1 MERELAKCGSV
12 LICPHNS
19 PKTADFAHI
28 FLYRKYPQIWTSTS
42 KHAESRLADFCYPKK
57 TQKSIS
63 LSRATTR
70 WLVLLPQLLL
80 RLKRQWSK
88 NLTQA
93 SGSCYLRNK
102 PYKSTL
108 SELRSLRAR
117 LFFCLK
123 IDVSKFPRSSFVIII
138 TVLSS
143 FYSPNF
149 EGRTAF
155 SPHKNYSHRKKS
167 HFRQEWILMYIF
179 KIWLFT
185 KCTKRPVA

>member
-1 MERELAKCGSV
+1 MVRSSFV
-12 LICPHNS
+12 LIIRK
-19 PKTADFAHI
+19 KTADFAHI

-70 WLVLLPQLLL
+70 WLVLPLQLLL
-80 RLKRQWSK
+80 RLKRQW
-88 NLTQA
+88 N
-93 SGSCYLRNK
+93 N

-123 IDVSKFPRSSFVIII
+123 IDFSKCPRSSFVLIICI
-138 TVLSS
+138 S
-143 FYSPNF
+143 FSFFVPNF

-155 SPHKNYSHRKKS
+155 SPHKKYSRRKN
-167 HFRQEWILMYIF
+167 HIF
-179 KIWLFT
+179 GRNEYWCIFLKFDCSLNALSA
-185 KCTKRPVA
+185 RLLR